1 VHGAHRDA
9 RDLRVLG
16 AAYMIVLLAAVWP
29 ASTWAM
35 ARGARRTRPTTWAAV
50 LDQLAGRDG
59 LLRGAMSNLTALARV
74 DFHPFDRHDPRPVLD
89 RMRDAAVDAAWE
101 RPVREPSTDG
111 VAPPPEVCP
120 LTPRDLANL
129 VRFAGFATAR
139 TARFLRAAS

>member
-1 VHGAHRDA
+1 
-9 RDLRVLG
+9 
-16 AAYMIVLLAAVWP
+16 
-29 ASTWAM
+29 
-35 ARGARRTRPTTWAAV
+35 V